1 MAETDVE
8 MDINV
13 NEEDVQM
20 LSLINFQVTI
30 PGSAPGPSVSSGSES
45 LTCNIDS
52 EKRKDTERKI
62 VSSVFDRLEKP
73 NNSLPCR
80 KEKKR
85 PAIPERSETNLP
97 EDYRPIPYYDNP
109 DYYIGPKGV
118 LNTTRGNIK
127 EDYFRIVLKGD
138 VCPKSFP

>member
-20 LSLINFQVTI
+20 LSLINFQVII

-52 EKRKDTERKI
+52 EKRKDTERK
-62 VSSVFDRLEKP
+62 VVPSVFDRLEKP

-97 EDYRPIPYYDNP
+97 EDY
-109 DYYIGPKGV
+109 
-118 LNTTRGNIK
+118 
-127 EDYFRIVLKGD
+127 
-138 VCPKSFP
+138 